1 MSVPAF
7 RPHSGPDHD
16 ESLIARLAADD
27 LGARE
32 AIAARTLVEAC
43 PGCAELLSDLRQ
55 IARAARDLPTPR
67 RQRDFRLT
75 DADAARLRPN
85 PWRGLLARFAEP
97 SFGFLRPLATGL
109 VGLGFVGLLLA
120 ALPGPFGSAGIGTT
134 AESGRNAGGAP
145 GPVAPALGSAPTS
158 AAAGASPAAL
168 DGSIASPAASDA
180 KRIYGSNLPSPSAV
194 DAGPVASPHP
204 SDFVSPAATTGAQ
217 AYASS
222 PGTEVSTAPK
232 SGAGAAAAP
241 PGGPSGVLVVA
252 CVLLG
257 AGLGL
262 FLLRWSAGRFA

>member
-7 RPHSGPDHD
+7 RPHSGSDHD
-16 ESLIARLAADD
+16 ESLIARLAAAD
-27 LGARE
+27 LGVRE
-32 AIAARTLVEAC
+32 AIAARTLVESC
-43 PGCAELLSDLRQ
+43 PACAELLSDLRD
-55 IARAARDLPTPR
+55 IARAARDLPAPR
-67 RQRDFRLT
+67 RPRDFRLT

-85 PWRGLLARFAEP
+85 PWRALLGRFAEP

-120 ALPGPFGSAGIGTT
+120 ALPGPFGSAGVGTT
-134 AESGRNAGGAP
+134 AEFGRNAGGAP
-145 GPVAPALGSAPTS
+145 GPVAPAIASPPASP
-158 AAAGASPAAL
+158 AAGASPAAL

-180 KRIYGSNLPSPSAV
+180 KRVYGSNVTSPAPV
-194 DAGPVASPHP
+194 DAGPIGSPHP
-204 SDFVSPAATTGAQ
+204 SDFASPAAVPGAQ

-222 PGTEVSTAPK
+222 PGTAASIPPE

-241 PGGPSGVLVVA
+241 PGGPSAVLVVA